1 MSLNQKMATYLEQ
14 ENFDNLPAAVI
25 ETTKKFILDILAT
38 GIAGWEAPGCG
49 EAVETITAWG
59 DQVNQGP
66 ATILGYGMNVP
77 PAEAAFANSTIMHAL
92 DFDDTLDSSALH
104 TMVSVFP
111 AALALGETNAVS
123 GRELLTAV
131 VLGVDVICRLAAA
144 ITNPLSWIR
153 TATCGSFGAAAA
165 AGKILGLS
173 REQLRHN
180 FGIVYSQTAG
190 NAQCLLD
197 GSLVKRMQ
205 PAFASRAGVF
215 SSLLAQKGITGASYP
230 FTGEYGFFNLY
241 EGGKVDIDRVVDNL
255 GKHYGIM
262 DLSIKPYPSCRM
274 THAAISAALLLNSKN
289 EFNSADIH
297 RVEIRVSAMVAE
309 MVGKP
314 FIIRDNPQ
322 VDAQF
327 SIPYTVAVAFLR
339 GKPKLEDFTEKMIS
353 APDIL
358 QLSNK
363 IKVVVDHGL
372 EANDINQVAMTVETR
387 DGQQFVEKQQYLPGS
402 PDLPLTVSE
411 CQEKFHNCVSFS
423 QRQDFRRRERDIIDL
438 VFNLEEIAD
447 IRELTILL

>member
-1 MSLNQKMATYLEQ
+1 MYLNQKMATYLEQ
-14 ENFDNLPAAVI
+14 QNFDDLPASVI
-25 ETTKKFILDILAT
+25 ETAKNFILDILAT
-38 GIAGWEAPGCG
+38 GIAGWEAPGCR
-49 EAVETITAWG
+49 EAVQTVTEFKPE
-59 DQVNQGP
+59 NQEGTS
-66 ATILGYGMNVP
+66 TILGHNLRTT

-111 AALALGETNAVS
+111 AALALGEAKQAS
-123 GRELLTAV
+123 GKELLVAV

-165 AGKILGLS
+165 AGKILALS
-173 REQLRHN
+173 QEEQMNN

-215 SSLLAQKGITGASYP
+215 SSLLAQKGITGARYP

-241 EGGKVDIDRVVDNL
+241 EGGEVDINRVTDNL
-255 GKHYGIM
+255 GRHYGIM

-274 THAAISAALLLNSKN
+274 THAAINAALLLSSRETFKL
-289 EFNSADIH
+289 SDIRQVEV
-297 RVEIRVSAMVAE
+297 RVAEMAAE

-314 FIIRDNPQ
+314 FVIRDNPQ

-327 SIPYTVAVAFLR
+327 SIPYTVAVALLR
-339 GKPKLEDFTEKMIS
+339 GKPRLEDFTRERIVDPQIQS
-353 APDIL
+353 
-358 QLSNK
+358 LSDKVK
-363 IKVVVDHGL
+363 IAVDHEL
-372 EANDINQVAMTVETR
+372 AVSDIEQVTLTVETQ
-387 DGQQFVEKQQYLPGS
+387 DGRQFNEKQEYLPGS
-402 PDLPLTVSE
+402 PTLPLTTNE
-411 CQEKFHNCVSFS
+411 CQEKFHDCVTFS
-423 QRQDFRRRERDIIDL
+423 QRPDFRRREAEIVDMVL
-438 VFNLEEIAD
+438 NLENITD
-447 IRELTILL
+447 IRELTVLL

>member
-1 MSLNQKMATYLEQ
+1 MHLNQKMARYLEQ
-14 ENFDNLPAAVI
+14 KNFDDLPDSSIRTA
-25 ETTKKFILDILAT
+25 KRLILDTLAT
-38 GIAGWEAPGCG
+38 GIAGWEAPGCR
-49 EAVETITAWG
+49 EAVEAATAWK
-59 DQVNQGP
+59 QVNQGP
-66 ATILGYGMNVP
+66 ATILGYKMKTT
-77 PAEAAFANSTIMHAL
+77 PAEAAFVNSTIMHAL

-111 AALALGETNAVS
+111 AALALGETNGAS
-123 GRELLTAV
+123 GKDLLTAV

-173 REQLRHN
+173 REELMN
-180 FGIVYSQTAG
+180 SFGIVYSQTAG

-215 SSLLAQKGITGASYP
+215 SSLLARKGITGARYP

-241 EGGKVDIDRVVDNL
+241 EGGQIDVERVVDNL
-255 GKHYGIM
+255 GQHYGIM

-274 THAAISAALLLNSKN
+274 THAAINAALLLNSKK
-289 EFNSADIH
+289 EFGSSDI
-297 RVEIRVSAMVAE
+297 RQVEVRVSEMAAE

-314 FIIRDNPQ
+314 FVIRNNPQ

-327 SIPYTVAVAFLR
+327 SIPYTVAVALLR
-339 GKPKLEDFTEKMIS
+339 GKPKLEDFTREMIS
-353 APDIL
+353 EPEIL
-358 QLSNK
+358 QLSD
-363 IKVVVDHGL
+363 KVAVTVDPAL
-372 EANDINQVAMTVETR
+372 AVKDIEQVTLTVETK
-387 DGQQFVEKQQYLPGS
+387 DGRQFSGKQQHLPGS
-402 PDLPLTVSE
+402 PALPLTISE
-411 CQEKFHNCVSFS
+411 CQEKFHNCVTFS
-423 QRQDFRRRERDIIDL
+423 RRQDFRRHENKIIDL

-447 IRELTILL
+447 ISELTALL

>member
-1 MSLNQKMATYLEQ
+1 MYLNQKMATYLEQ
-14 ENFDNLPAAVI
+14 KNFDDLPASVI
-25 ETTKKFILDILAT
+25 ETAKNFILDILAT
-38 GIAGWEAPGCG
+38 GIAGWEAPGCR
-49 EAVETITAWG
+49 EAVQTVTAWK
-59 DQVNQGP
+59 QVNHGL
-66 ATILGYGMNVP
+66 ATILGYEMKTT

-111 AALALGETNAVS
+111 AALALGETNGAS
-123 GRELLTAV
+123 GKKLLTAV

-165 AGKILGLS
+165 AGKILALS
-173 REQLRHN
+173 QEEQMNN

-215 SSLLAQKGITGASYP
+215 SSLLAQKGITGARYP

-241 EGGKVDIDRVVDNL
+241 EGGEVDINRVTDNL
-255 GKHYGIM
+255 GRHYGIM

-274 THAAISAALLLNSKN
+274 THAAINAALLLSSRETFKL
-289 EFNSADIH
+289 SDIRQVEV
-297 RVEIRVSAMVAE
+297 RVAEMAAE

-314 FIIRDNPQ
+314 FVIRDNPQ

-327 SIPYTVAVAFLR
+327 SIPYTVAVALLR
-339 GKPKLEDFTEKMIS
+339 GKPRLEDFTREKI
-353 APDIL
+353 ADPQI
-358 QLSNK
+358 QPLSDK
-363 IKVVVDHGL
+363 IKIAVDHEL
-372 EANDINQVAMTVETR
+372 AANDIEQVTLTVETR
-387 DGQQFVEKQQYLPGS
+387 DGQQYREKQQHLPGS
-402 PDLPLTVSE
+402 PALPLTTNE
-411 CQEKFHNCVSFS
+411 CQEKFHDCVTFS
-423 QRQDFRRRERDIIDL
+423 QRPDFRRREAEIVDMI
-438 VFNLEEIAD
+438 FNLEKIDD
-447 IRELTILL
+447 IRELTALL